1 MANFHKFSKEGL
13 WYTREFS
20 SLKYVIPML
29 FTSNIREFPASLTF
43 TVENF
48 FSGKMDA
55 FTCCTLYFTS
65 TNKNW
70 CAFLELIFLAY
81 LFSQLLPISCS
92 CLKSSVQESFFRESG
107 RKENIAN
114 DDSEFSH
121 LTVCLLCT

>member
-1 MANFHKFSKEGL
+1 
-13 WYTREFS
+13 
-20 SLKYVIPML
+20 ML

-55 FTCCTLYFTS
+55 FTCTLYFTS

-81 LFSQLLPISCS
+81 LFRQLLPIISCS